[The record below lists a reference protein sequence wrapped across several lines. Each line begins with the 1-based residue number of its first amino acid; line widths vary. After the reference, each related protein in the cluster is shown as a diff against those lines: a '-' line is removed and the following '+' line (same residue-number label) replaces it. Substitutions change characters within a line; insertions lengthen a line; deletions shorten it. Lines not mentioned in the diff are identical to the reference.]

1 MDDFGYKITSQRIS
15 VDKRVMV
22 LGGAPEAG
30 ALTRELLDLG
40 YAVHWVTNDFGYKIT
55 PEAVLP
61 DSPSEHPKL
70 TRYEECSL
78 VRLDGHVGGFLA
90 RFRRDGTELSLDAS
104 ALVVATGNER
114 YYPAE
119 RYGLVLSSQVLT
131 VPQVRKQLGAPRST
145 GAALPHR
152 NQRVI
157 LLLDYK
163 GETAKETATEAM
175 CLAID
180 LRAQW
185 HCEVYVFYQNL
196 KVDTY
201 NLERLTRTMREKG
214 IVFCR
219 YADPK
224 ITIEDER
231 INLSYIE
238 GTVSGELLILPE
250 AVRPREDTQ
259 ELAGLLRVRLGEDG
273 FFQDINIHEYRP
285 GISVRKGIFFA
296 GRCHMDGDT
305 AEAEGDAM
313 QAAANVDA
321 LLGTG
326 FLEPEPIIAHVDST
340 KCVRCYTCVRTCPHA
355 AVEMADYDEVIA
367 ARVVDLA
374 CRGCGACVAN
384 CPVRAIDLVGQV
396 MPAWAQ
402 SA

>member
-1 MDDFGYKITSQRIS
+1 MSQRVS
-15 VDKRVMV
+15 VDRRVMV

-30 ALTRELLDLG
+30 LVTQELLRLG
-40 YAVHWVTNDFGYKIT
+40 YFVHWVT
-55 PEAVLP
+55 PEAALP
-61 DSPSEHPKL
+61 PDPSAHSRL
-70 TRYEECSL
+70 TRYEDCEL
-78 VRLDGHVGGFLA
+78 VQLAGHVGGFLA
-90 RFRRDGTELSLDAS
+90 RFRRDGTELSLNAS

-119 RYGLVLSSQVLT
+119 RYGLSLSSQVLT
-131 VPQVRKQLGAPRST
+131 IPQVRRQLEAPRNT

-163 GETAKETATEAM
+163 GETAKEIASEAM
-175 CLAID
+175 RLALD

-219 YADPK
+219 YADPQ
-224 ITIEDER
+224 ITLDEDR
-231 INLSYIE
+231 VSLSYVE

-259 ELAGLLRVRLGEDG
+259 ELAKLLRVRLGEDG

-285 GISVRKGIFFA
+285 GLSVRKGIFFA
-296 GRCHMDGDT
+296 GRCHMDGDR
-305 AEAEGDAM
+305 ADIEADAM

-321 LLGTG
+321 LLGAG

-384 CPVRAIDLVGQV
+384 CPVRAIDLIGQV

>member
-1 MDDFGYKITSQRIS
+1 MSQRIN

-30 ALTRELLDLG
+30 LVTQELLKLG
-40 YAVHWVTNDFGYKIT
+40 YFVHWIT
-55 PEAVLP
+55 PDEALP
-61 DSPSEHPKL
+61 NVPEDHPRL
-70 TRYEECSL
+70 TCYENCAL
-78 VRLDGHVGGFLA
+78 IRLDGHVGGFIG
-90 RFRRDGTELSLDAS
+90 RFRRNGTELSLHAS

-114 YYPAE
+114 YYPIE
-119 RYGLVLSSQVLT
+119 RYGLALSSNVLT
-131 VPQVRKQLGAPRST
+131 VPQVRKQLEAPRST

-152 NQRVI
+152 NRRAL
-157 LLLDYK
+157 LLLDLN
-163 GETAKETATEAM
+163 GETAKEISAEAM
-175 CLAID
+175 RLAID

-219 YADPK
+219 YSDPQ
-224 ITIEDER
+224 ITFSDER
-231 INLSYIE
+231 ISVSYIE

-250 AVRPREDTQ
+250 AVRPRTDTQ
-259 ELAGLLRVRLGEDG
+259 ELAKVLRVRVGEDG

-285 GISVRKGIFFA
+285 GLSARKGIFFA
-296 GRCHMDGDT
+296 GRCHMDGDWADIQT
-305 AEAEGDAM
+305 DAL

-321 LLGTG
+321 LLGPG

-384 CPVRAIDLVGQV
+384 CPVRAIELIGQA
-396 MPAWAQ
+396 MPAWVQ
-402 SA
+402 SP